1 MCVCVCVCMYP
12 SVSPSLTLTPHSAH
26 TQVSPAASSA
36 DHTMNTLRYAD
47 RIKERKVGG
56 VPRPAN
62 NANNNN
68 NVLNANSANSNNSNK
83 DARENVMPPP
93 VPAAN
98 SRAAAALASANAA
111 KKADARSDAKA
122 DPVRRSND
130 YKAADQVRASL
141 RLYICVRVSL

>member
-1 MCVCVCVCMYP
+1 MCVCMYP

-68 NVLNANSANSNNSNK
+68 NVLNANSANSANSNNSNK

-111 KKADARSDAKA
+111 KKADVRSDAKA